1 MKKFE
6 YLIVLLDN
14 SATSFCYYDNPS
26 YSKGNSNLISLE
38 LLKRIIKYANKKSMY
53 INYLYPKQKLPEAYD
68 KLIEKDEHINILPI
82 ELRNKNNKAIY
93 VINPDKIKQIKS
105 IPINANLNLILR
117 LPRQKIKDLS
127 EIFELLIEKCQRL
140 NLILLD
146 IESFKQEELDIYAQQ
161 LVNIQKIV
169 TGIYQSGRTVEINFV
184 SDCILLTQ
192 MNNCD
197 AGTKHLTFAPNGKFY
212 LCPAF
217 YHQNSENSVG
227 DLANGIEI
235 INEQLLHLDHAPIC
249 RNCDAFHCKRC
260 VFLNKLI
267 TNEFNTPSHEQCV
280 ISHLERNTSKYVL
293 DNSKPLVKE
302 FEKHENIPDLDYLDP
317 FEFVIQKPKESLNK
331 NQGQTHIDGSLKSF
345 EKMTDRE
352 ILFSIYQ
359 MQKEILNKLPN
370 K

>member
-26 YSKGNSNLISLE
+26 YSTGNSDLISLN
-38 LLKRIIKYANKKSMY
+38 LLKRIIKYANKNSMY
-53 INYLYPKQKLPEAYD
+53 INYLYPKQKLPETYN
-68 KLIEKDEHINILPI
+68 KIIEKDEHIKILPI
-82 ELRNKNNKAIY
+82 ELRSKNNKAIY
-93 VINPDKIKQIKS
+93 VINPDKIKQIKN
-105 IPINANLNLILR
+105 IPQNANLNLILR

-127 EIFELLIEKCQRL
+127 EIFELSINKCQRF

-146 IESFKQEELDIYAQQ
+146 IENFKQEDLDIYAQQ

-169 TGIYQSGRTVEINFV
+169 TGLYQSGRTVEINFV
-184 SDCILLTQ
+184 SDRILLTQ

-217 YHQNSENSVG
+217 YHQNPENSVG

-235 INEQLLHLDHAPIC
+235 INEQLLHLNHAPIC

-260 VFLNKLI
+260 VFLNKLT
-267 TNEFNTPSHEQCV
+267 TNELNTPSHEQCV

-293 DNSKPLVKE
+293 EKLKPLVKE

-317 FEFVIQKPKESLNK
+317 FEFVTEMPKKNLNEK
-331 NQGQTHIDGSLKSF
+331 QRQTQIPEGLKSF

-352 ILFSIYQ
+352 VLFSIYQ
-359 MQKEILNKLPN
+359 MLKEISNKLPN